1 LLPGT
6 FAAELKEAEKRGW
19 KLGDKVP
26 VYFAK
31 TGVQELK
38 LAMTFDQNSGGGSY
52 LLPLA
57 TFEANV
63 LALFNTDFIVYVK
76 AEPGA
81 DLAQVRKQLDAI
93 VADSPAISVQDLGE
107 YADAQTAPFDTFLAV
122 VYGLLG
128 LAVIIALIGI
138 ANTLS
143 LSVLERTRELG
154 LLRAVGMSRKQLRH
168 TVIGESMII
177 AVFGTAIGLTIGIIF
192 SFALSVVISADSPGI
207 FKYTL
212 PVNQLVIITLVAALA
227 GVLAALGPA
236 WRASRLDVLKAVSS
250 V

>member
-1 LLPGT
+1 
-6 FAAELKEAEKRGW
+6 
-19 KLGDKVP
+19 
-26 VYFAK
+26 
-31 TGVQELK
+31 
-38 LAMTFDQNSGGGSY
+38 M
-52 LLPLA
+52 
-57 TFEANV
+57 
-63 LALFNTDFIVYVK
+63 
-76 AEPGA
+76 
-81 DLAQVRKQLDAI
+81 
-93 VADSPAISVQDLGE
+93 QDLGE

-192 SFALSVVISADSPGI
+192 LLNRFLSNLLL
-207 FKYTL
+207 FF
-212 PVNQLVIITLVAALA
+212 
-227 GVLAALGPA
+227 
-236 WRASRLDVLKAVSS
+236 
-250 V
+250 